1 MAISTRWSPSPV
13 TRPAHTPS
21 TMARPSSSRP
31 SSAKKEIAASRDST
45 TMPTLSIRL
54 SAMCPFYT
62 MSSVLSTNERP
73 GGSTNNRVLSC
84 HYVVSRCPPDALSV
98 ERYLSSRACH
108 QWKHLPRRCGLPGL
122 FAFTIFAQDYQVQKP
137 QPEFYERVLSETHT
151 HPQEIIHV
159 GDSLHNDVGGV
170 QAAGI
175 RAIWVNRHQVRNE
188 TSIQPF
194 AEITELSELPDVL
207 AQRAFCER

>member
-1 MAISTRWSPSPV
+1 MYPDV
-13 TRPAHTPS
+13 L
-21 TMARPSSSRP
+21 
-31 SSAKKEIAASRDST
+31 
-45 TMPTLSIRL
+45 PTLSLLKDTYRL
-54 SAMCPFYT
+54 GL
-62 MSSVLSTNERP
+62 VTNGNTYPE
-73 GGSTNNRVLSC
+73 
-84 HYVVSRCPPDALSV
+84 
-98 ERYLSSRACH
+98 
-108 QWKHLPRRCGLPGL
+108 RCGLPGL

-137 QPEFYERVLSETHT
+137 QPEFYEERVLSETHT

-159 GDSLHNDVGGV
+159 GDSLHNDVGGA

-175 RAIWVNRHQVRNE
+175 WAILVNRHQVRNE

>member
-1 MAISTRWSPSPV
+1 LYPDV
-13 TRPAHTPS
+13 L
-21 TMARPSSSRP
+21 
-31 SSAKKEIAASRDST
+31 
-45 TMPTLSIRL
+45 PTLSLLKDTYRL
-54 SAMCPFYT
+54 GL
-62 MSSVLSTNERP
+62 VTNGNTYSE
-73 GGSTNNRVLSC
+73 
-84 HYVVSRCPPDALSV
+84 
-98 ERYLSSRACH
+98 
-108 QWKHLPRRCGLPGL
+108 RCGLPGL
-122 FAFTIFAQDYQVQKP
+122 FAFTIFAQDYQVPKP

-159 GDSLHNDVGGV
+159 GDSLHNDVGGA
-170 QAAGI
+170 QAVSI

>member
-1 MAISTRWSPSPV
+1 ME
-13 TRPAHTPS
+13 TP
-21 TMARPSSSRP
+21 PQN
-31 SSAKKEIAASRDST
+31 AA
-45 TMPTLSIRL
+45 
-54 SAMCPFYT
+54 A
-62 MSSVLSTNERP
+62 N
-73 GGSTNNRVLSC
+73 
-84 HYVVSRCPPDALSV
+84 
-98 ERYLSSRACH
+98 
-108 QWKHLPRRCGLPGL
+108 PRL
-122 FAFTIFAQDYQVQKP
+122 FAFTIFAQEYQVPKP

-159 GDSLHNDVGGV
+159 GDSLHNDVGGA
-170 QAAGI
+170 QAVGI

>member
-1 MAISTRWSPSPV
+1 LYPDV
-13 TRPAHTPS
+13 L
-21 TMARPSSSRP
+21 
-31 SSAKKEIAASRDST
+31 
-45 TMPTLSIRL
+45 PTLSLLKDTYRL
-54 SAMCPFYT
+54 GL
-62 MSSVLSTNERP
+62 VTNGNISPE
-73 GGSTNNRVLSC
+73 
-84 HYVVSRCPPDALSV
+84 
-98 ERYLSSRACH
+98 
-108 QWKHLPRRCGLPGL
+108 RCGLPGL
-122 FAFTIFAQDYQVQKP
+122 FAFTIFAQEYQVQKP

-159 GDSLHNDVGGV
+159 GDSLHNDVGGA
-170 QAAGI
+170 QAVGI